1 MTGDIIPYLLKK
13 GYATETQIADALA
26 SPFPLNRALLIS
38 GVTQAQ
44 IDEAW
49 AAETQTP
56 PAPPSSEAMIR
67 KNMGKYMLEKGYINS
82 DELVNAQQILKNLKE
97 GDLARILT
105 DLGIDPVKV
114 YEAKAQEL
122 GKPFVDLNKFQP
134 EQAAIGLIPDHV
146 ARRHNVIPI
155 KKDGNILYV
164 AMADTNNLQA
174 QDDLRLMSR
183 SQVKGVIAAPSQ
195 IQDAIATYY
204 GEAA

>member
-13 GYATETQIADALA
+13 GYVTETQISDAIA
-26 SPFPLNRALLIS
+26 SPFPLDRALLMR

-49 AAETQTP
+49 AAEMQTP
-56 PAPPSSEAMIR
+56 SAPLADRPTPR
-67 KNMGKYMLEKGYINS
+67 KNMGDYMLEKGHLKPE
-82 DELVNAQQILKNLKE
+82 ELAQAQQTFASFRE
-97 GDLARILT
+97 GDFARILT

-122 GKPFVDLNKFQP
+122 GYPFVDLNKFTP
-134 EQAAIGLIPDHV
+134 EQPAVGMIPAHV

-155 KKDGNILYV
+155 KKDGNTLYV
-164 AMADTNNLQA
+164 AMADVNNLQA
-174 QDDLRLMSR
+174 QDDLRLISR

-195 IQDAIATYY
+195 IEEAIATYY
-204 GEAA
+204 GATA